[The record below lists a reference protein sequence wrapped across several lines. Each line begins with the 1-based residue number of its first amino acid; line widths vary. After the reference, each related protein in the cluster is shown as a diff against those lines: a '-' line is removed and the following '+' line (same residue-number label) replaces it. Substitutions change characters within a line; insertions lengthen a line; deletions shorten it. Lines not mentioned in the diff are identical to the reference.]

1 MLYLYLMAAS
11 AAAASAAAAAAAAGI
26 GVGASERVYL
36 SQYVAEAELNRS
48 LAAASPEAMEEKA
61 RQMRREGASRASKT
75 PSLIGR
81 VLVMDFPIKGLD
93 RFIARTCLRL
103 HRANYGHFG
112 LAVANEGA
120 AIVAALLAA
129 GYTPLEI
136 ISLRVSGQLDVTT
149 LIEGGQKLP
158 DALHVNHKGA
168 AHKGHRLRDRIDELI
183 RVKIGGDSSKPVT
196 LAELRS
202 AGTRLPLHITVLDLD
217 LAAVVT
223 LSHATHPTMAVA
235 DAVLASCAVQP
246 YIGRV
251 QVKLNPPTEASSAAG
266 SAAGT
271 AAGTKTAA
279 LTASAA
285 SAATAAAVKS
295 GKSKPVTYQF
305 VSCSQT
311 QSLPILTA
319 QSLYSASSIVGNFIN
334 LLVGFGYNAATP
346 SIADAAADQAM
357 QRAAAAYSTEMNRCI
372 ALL

>member
-11 AAAASAAAAAAAAGI
+11 AAAASAAAAAGI
-26 GVGASERVYL
+26 GVGASERAYL

-93 RFIARTCLRL
+93 RFIARACLRL

-136 ISLRVSGQLDVTT
+136 ISLRVLGQLDVTT

-251 QVKLNPPTEASSAAG
+251 QVKLNPPTESSSAAG

-271 AAGTKTAA
+271 KTAA
-279 LTASAA
+279 LTASAASAA

-319 QSLYSASSIVGNFIN
+319 QSLHSASSIVGNFIN